1 MVTYMWIILLG
12 IREAVNIY
20 SLSTTLLTML
30 ITCIQVLDL
39 FLLLIKQIWRITWYH
54 MLLSVLIL
62 IVLFNSNTLAT
73 VNILLS
79 VILLK
84 GKKIKKICLVICSA
98 YLIGI
103 FAWSAGYLLGF
114 LEDTTKI
121 YNKGLT
127 HTLGF
132 KNSNTMGLIYL
143 QMVLVYGTTCL
154 IITKN
159 RFLPLLLL
167 LPEYFIFKYTLSRTS
182 LISICLFLFLLLYFS
197 KYRKYK
203 FIKRV
208 MFTIPV
214 FLFILVYFVSYSIKF
229 SYPLYAA
236 ANVFMTGRPRMVYNI
251 LQLMRPINFIL
262 GYKLEEGALDC
273 AYLGILLSGGVFSLI
288 LFFSCTI
295 KGMKNMDTQAV
306 RFYFPFIF
314 TILLAGVSEGIFSL
328 FRLSTILFYKILT
341 DQFEFSFI
349 KSKYIG
355 VYNG

>member
-1 MVTYMWIILLG
+1 MISYIWIILLG

-20 SLSTTLLTML
+20 SPSTTLLTML
-30 ITCIQVLDL
+30 ITCLQVFDL
-39 FLLLIKQIWRITWYH
+39 FLLLIKQNWHITWYH
-54 MLLSVLIL
+54 VLLPVMVL

-84 GKKIKKICLVICSA
+84 KKNIKRICLVICLA
-98 YLIGI
+98 YIIEI
-103 FAWSAGYLLGF
+103 FVWSAGYQLGF

-132 KNSNTMGLIYL
+132 RNSNTMGLIYL
-143 QMVLVYGTTCL
+143 QIVLVYGTTCL
-154 IITKN
+154 LVTKN
-159 RFLPLLLL
+159 RFLPLILL

-182 LISICLFLFLLLYFS
+182 LISICLFLFLLLYFC

-203 FIKRV
+203 LLRKKMFI
-208 MFTIPV
+208 IPV
-214 FLFILVYFVSYSIKF
+214 VLFILVYVTSYSIKF

-236 ANVFMTGRPRMVYNI
+236 ANVLMTGRPRMVYTI
-251 LQLMRPINFIL
+251 LQLMRPINFVL

-273 AYLGILLSGGVFSLI
+273 AYLGILLNGGIFSLI

-295 KGMKNMDTQAV
+295 KGLKNMDTHAV
-306 RFYFPFIF
+306 RFFFPFIF
-314 TILLAGVSEGIFSL
+314 TILLVGVSEGIFSL
-328 FRLSTILFYKILT
+328 FRLSTILFYKILI